1 MDWNGNFGNYIAW
14 SISVSREVIDS
25 TEAARAGE
33 AGKGFAVVADEIS
46 ALAANS
52 RETAGNIQEISTRV
66 TTAVKELSDNAIQVI
81 DFINENVLA
90 DYDAFVATG
99 TKYEDTAVLIEEML
113 GAFSDKANNLNAV
126 MDEMSGRIEAISNSV
141 QESSEAINMSAN
153 ASTEIV
159 GEIQGINEAM
169 DQNNDVTKQLNE
181 STQKFEI
188 V

>member
-1 MDWNGNFGNYIAW
+1 M
-14 SISVSREVIDS
+14 
-25 TEAARAGE
+25 
-33 AGKGFAVVADEIS
+33 
-46 ALAANS
+46 
-52 RETAGNIQEISTRV
+52 
-66 TTAVKELSDNAIQVI
+66 I

-99 TKYEDTAVLIEEML
+99 TKYEDTAVLIEDML

-181 STQKFEI
+181 SIQKFEI